1 MTESGRT
8 FRYIEPL
15 RKEIE
20 QLQQTADKY
29 QLELERCEDPKA
41 QQSFKRLIE
50 NINSIQSKLIA
61 KRKAI
66 IQDLENIKEID
77 PEIYGYLY
85 WHDVKGQSWNAAFNK
100 TTPELM
106 SVDPQE
112 YARKR
117 VYKFLAKQERIRASE
132 SGSESIQNRKKI

>member
-1 MTESGRT
+1 MTENGRP

-20 QLQQTADKY
+20 QLQDLADKY
-29 QLELERCEDPKA
+29 QLELERCDDPKA

-50 NINSIQSKLIA
+50 KIYSIQSKLAA

-66 IQDLENIKEID
+66 IQDLEHIKKID
-77 PEIYGYLY
+77 PEVYGYLY
-85 WHDVKGQSWNAAFNK
+85 WHDVKRQSWDAAFYK

-106 SVDPQE
+106 SIDPHE

-117 VYKFLAKQERIRASE
+117 VYKFLAKQERIKASE
-132 SGSESIQNRKKI
+132 NRSESN